1 MIIKLNS
8 NDRAHFQHLP
18 ENSDQIFPGD
28 LLNFFSSICKTLEDN
43 QQELHS
49 DDSCPEDDYK
59 YIGIGSEFNHRM
71 TLIEWK
77 EFYVSMKIQRSV
89 RVFHLCHFMQER
101 ISGET
106 GSTVSGEDSNS
117 FSKCLEVMKDS
128 CIIFNPSVT
137 AMTGSNKKTSITK
150 PQVQS
155 AMLISLLS
163 CCGLSDDE
171 DESPEIVNSR
181 ACINFLIGI
190 GIQKGNLHIDL
201 ESGFTEKFPS
211 EKKFLPAHMS
221 EIMFMVNFCVSKT
234 HMKTI
239 SRIFDQ
245 ETQKTEY
252 LPKMP
257 KSWNIDITQMFNQ
270 LYYQGKVFFSRMFNA
285 IHNQMK
291 VKYPAKGQAADNDA
305 EKKKSQISNS
315 ERMIKEI
322 SNFNLSLV
330 LPNLIFRYLDEIGG
344 IFNENIVI
352 NDIGVKMVDRQFPN
366 SVSLSLLYSIFR
378 CPSFNENAGPI
389 QTDVMFPLSKNRL
402 LHDFFVLYRHCSLS
416 RVDEKDISQ
425 LQTEVLGFEETSRY
439 PSLLL
444 SLIQRIFKGH
454 VDIGKGFNGTIKTS
468 LYPRLSRGPLRK
480 KNKTICSIPMIPI
493 SPGQGSTRKRHSMI
507 DEEAKENND
516 DGSNS
521 EEDDD
526 SSNSDQDDNDAF
538 INDDIP
544 PKIIPNSSSSICN
557 DSKTN
562 NDSNLPKKR
571 SYDAFQDGENGG
583 MDMSEASV
591 DRIIVPASSTKTR
604 IKHVASSDESNNLD
618 EDVYRYRNERIDRLC
633 ENSNQCK
640 IPSEEYIRDIS
651 SMRDQYK
658 TLLEMQIQHKK
669 LILELKREN
678 EGLRA
683 MSKERNII
691 NPENRQNDDKRIKLN
706 NAGFS
711 TKKVDMD
718 VISTND
724 DSSCDKSGRPIFNP
738 ASVESP
744 SIINPGHCQ
753 TYDKRMRL
761 SAVEKSLHSIKE
773 VGKKVI
779 STNDDLKEESLS
791 LEKLFK
797 CDKTVARLKAMLE
810 EKQSPRFKRFIYS
823 KSSIEEI
830 VIDDLMSIVSFMQI
844 PKDKNIEVDVASVL
858 VSTSKRKYYTG
869 EISVQSYESL
879 KPEEWLNDVIINS
892 WINW

>member
-18 ENSDQIFPGD
+18 ENSDQIFPSD
-28 LLNFFSSICKTLEDN
+28 LLNFFSSIRNTLEDN

-77 EFYVSMKIQRSV
+77 QFYVSIKIQRSV
-89 RVFHLCHFMQER
+89 RVLHLCHFMQER

-106 GSTVSGEDSNS
+106 GSTVSEEDSNS

-150 PQVQS
+150 PHVQS

-163 CCGLSDDE
+163 CCGLSNDE

-181 ACINFLIGI
+181 ACIKYLIGI
-190 GIQKGNLHIDL
+190 GIQKGNLRIDL

-221 EIMFMVNFCVSKT
+221 EIMFMVNFCLSKT

-245 ETQKTEY
+245 EIQKTEY

-270 LYYQGKVFFSRMFNA
+270 LCYQGKVFFSRMFSA

-291 VKYPAKGQAADNDA
+291 VKYPAKGQAADNDV

-352 NDIGVKMVDRQFPN
+352 NDIRVKMVHRQFPN
-366 SVSLSLLYSIFR
+366 SVSLSLLHSIFM
-378 CPSFNENAGPI
+378 CPSFNESAGPI
-389 QTDVMFPLSKNRL
+389 QIDVMFPLSKNRL
-402 LHDFFVLYRHCSLS
+402 LPDFFVLYRHCSLS

-454 VDIGKGFNGTIKTS
+454 VDIGKGFNGTINKTS
-468 LYPRLSRGPLRK
+468 LYPRLSRDTSRK

-493 SPGQGSTRKRHSMI
+493 SPGQGSRRKRHSMI
-507 DEEAKENND
+507 DDQAKETND
-516 DGSNS
+516 DSSNS

-544 PKIIPNSSSSICN
+544 EKIIPNSSSSICN

-562 NDSNLPKKR
+562 NESNLPKKR
-571 SYDAFQDGENGG
+571 RYDVFQDGENGG
-583 MDMSEASV
+583 TDMSEASV
-591 DRIIVPASSTKTR
+591 DRIIVPASLSKTR

-618 EDVYRYRNERIDRLC
+618 ECVYNDRNERIDRFC
-633 ENSNQCK
+633 ENSNQCM
-640 IPSEEYIRDIS
+640 IPSEENIKDIS

-658 TLLEMQIQHKK
+658 NLLELQRQSVNLIQK
-669 LILELKREN
+669 LKEQNEN
-678 EGLRA
+678 LRA
-683 MSKERNII
+683 MSKGRPII

-711 TKKVDMD
+711 TKKVDKD

-724 DSSCDKSGRPIFNP
+724 DYPCDKLGRPIFNP
-738 ASVESP
+738 DSFETPHIPEDTGIPFCWDMYFYQVW
-744 SIINPGHCQ
+744 
-753 TYDKRMRL
+753 R
-761 SAVEKSLHSIKE
+761 
-773 VGKKVI
+773 
-779 STNDDLKEESLS
+779 DLFFFS
-791 LEKLFK
+791 
-797 CDKTVARLKAMLE
+797 
-810 EKQSPRFKRFIYS
+810 
-823 KSSIEEI
+823 
-830 VIDDLMSIVSFMQI
+830 
-844 PKDKNIEVDVASVL
+844 
-858 VSTSKRKYYTG
+858 
-869 EISVQSYESL
+869 
-879 KPEEWLNDVIINS
+879 
-892 WINW
+892 